1 VAKTKHETAYI
12 IIWGQCSDAMRAR
25 AEATTDFKKTTS
37 NENDITKLLKVI
49 KQIIFCNEMV
59 KFLRHALRN
68 AHWHFNAFE
77 QSHTATPNKYLDSF
91 DNCVDVIIYSGGE
104 IGLDPDMIKLAEA
117 DIGVKYTEGTD
128 DQKFKI
134 HAAAKELYLA
144 TCFFLGADKH
154 QYGRLIKN
162 TENMNQYPKTI
173 SAAHSLLLNYKQDPR
188 YLIKMVGGFID
199 GIAFETS
206 TTEKNKKIKT
216 I

>member
-1 VAKTKHETAYI
+1 
-12 IIWGQCSDAMRAR
+12 
-25 AEATTDFKKTTS
+25 
-37 NENDITKLLKVI
+37 
-49 KQIIFCNEMV
+49 
-59 KFLRHALRN
+59 
-68 AHWHFNAFE
+68 
-77 QSHTATPNKYLDSF
+77 
-91 DNCVDVIIYSGGE
+91 
-104 IGLDPDMIKLAEA
+104 MIKLAEA